1 MYNKKRIFFDNIKKG
16 DTIVNDKYA
25 ETVIFNDVKEK
36 VNINPL
42 SELPNPIIR
51 LYGFSGIDK
60 SVYFDTENE
69 LIEYASTHNIT
80 YGVFCIL
87 DYLGDL
93 AGKSNVIRKTYDDG
107 YFKLYSPIDND
118 SCYSYN
124 YEKSYCCGEYI
135 WNKIEGN
142 LNDEFLAFCRR
153 DLSFDIDKELV
164 LTKKI

>member
-1 MYNKKRIFFDNIKKG
+1 MYNKKRIFFDNVKKG
-16 DTIVNDKYA
+16 DTIVNDSYA
-25 ETVIFNDVKEK
+25 KDMRFNDVLEK
-36 VNINPL
+36 ININPL
-42 SELPNPIIR
+42 NELPKPVIR
-51 LYGFSGIDK
+51 LYGFSGIYG
-60 SVYFDTENE
+60 SVYFDTEKE
-69 LIEYASTHNIT
+69 LIEYAKTHSIT

-142 LNDEFLAFCRR
+142 LNDEFLAFKRR
-153 DLSFDIDKELV
+153 GFKFDIDKELV
-164 LTKKI
+164 LKKKI